1 MDTSSMSISN
11 DPYPNSVFIG
21 RHVCIHRTSWTKYLK
36 LFRKESY
43 PGIRRVLKELWWPR
57 SAQDDLIHKLHLE
70 LYSHAIE
77 E

>member
-1 MDTSSMSISN
+1 MDTSYMSINN

-21 RHVCIHRTSWTKYLK
+21 RHTCIHRTAWTKYLK

-43 PGIRRVLKELWWPR
+43 SGVRRALKELWWPR
-57 SAQDDLIHKLHLE
+57 FAQDDLIHKLHIEELE
-70 LYSHAIE
+70 HAIE